1 MYVVAT
7 SFFLRRF
14 DVVTVHSKPCEE
26 ARIEE
31 QEFYRWVSN
40 FYQIEEEK
48 EESVDEFLSATI

>member
-1 MYVVAT
+1 M
-7 SFFLRRF
+7 
-14 DVVTVHSKPCEE
+14 VTVHSKPCEE